1 MPPKPSIAAPYISTL
16 QQQSLLLSHFLH
28 ATGGEISEMLN
39 NKTLKVADLG
49 FTYRQINSW
58 DEHGLLHV
66 NRDGTEWRSF
76 SIMDRIWIGLIGEMR
91 KYGISL
97 KQIGKVK
104 TYLTEYPV
112 GVGNRIAVLEF
123 YTAHAAPRKHPCVVV
138 IFEDASAL
146 ICQYQEWLR
155 MQLADKVPNHVL
167 IHLNPIFEQ
176 VFPKGKI
183 GANYKEVTGFGYED
197 FEMLSA
203 ISTCEFEKVEV
214 TYKDGRADI
223 LKGQK
228 RHKVNAKLVDI
239 LRENAYQKV
248 EVELAGGEVS
258 RIIQW
263 KRIKLKKA

>member
-1 MPPKPSIAAPYISTL
+1 MTSKSSIAAPYIAAL
-16 QQQSLLLSHFLH
+16 QQQSLMLTHFLQQD
-28 ATGGEISEMLN
+28 GQEISEMLN
-39 NKTLKVADLG
+39 RKNMTVADLK

-58 DEHGLLHV
+58 DEHGLLDPK
-66 NRDGTEWRSF
+66 REGAQWREF
-76 SIMDRIWIGLIGEMR
+76 SIMDRVWLCLIREMR

-104 TYLTEYPV
+104 TYITEYPI
-112 GVGNRIAVLEF
+112 GVGKTIAALEF

-167 IHLNPIFEQ
+167 IHLNPIFEH
-176 VFPKGKI
+176 VFPKSKI
-183 GANYKEVTGFGYED
+183 GANYKEVTGFAYQD

-203 ISTCEFEKVEV
+203 ISNCEFEKIEV
-214 TYKDGRADI
+214 TYKDVKADI
-223 LKGQK
+223 LKGLR
-228 RHKVNAKLVDI
+228 RHKVNEKLADI
-239 LRENAYQKV
+239 LLENAYQKV
-248 EVELAGGEVS
+248 EVELAGGEIS
-258 RIIQW
+258 RILQW